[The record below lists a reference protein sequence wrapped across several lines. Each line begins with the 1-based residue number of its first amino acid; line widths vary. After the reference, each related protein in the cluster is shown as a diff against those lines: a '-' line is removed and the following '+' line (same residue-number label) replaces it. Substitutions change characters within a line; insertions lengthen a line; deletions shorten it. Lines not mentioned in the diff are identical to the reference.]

1 MRKTIRSVTAVAAV
15 AALGVTG
22 LTSVASAAPAGTE
35 HISIVSTSATSSHE
49 SIILTG
55 VFTAGGTD
63 ISGNS
68 VDLVQ
73 LPLGTFKINHKGSDA
88 SKLNTKT
95 CLQTIK
101 GTGTYKLL
109 DGTGLYKGLTGSGK
123 YKLSISVVAERASGG
138 KCSQNAAPL
147 AYQFA
152 VAAAGP
158 VSIP

>member
-22 LTSVASAAPAGTE
+22 LTSVASAATGTE
-35 HISIVSTSATSSHE
+35 HISIVSTSATSTHE
-49 SIILTG
+49 SIILSG
-55 VFTAGGTD
+55 AFVAGGTD
-63 ISGNS
+63 ISGNK

-73 LPLGTFKINHKGSDA
+73 LRLGTFKIQHRGTNAFKQNS
-88 SKLNTKT
+88 KT
-95 CLQTIK
+95 CLATIK
-101 GTGTYKLL
+101 GSGTYKLF

-123 YKLSISVVAERASGG
+123 YKLSITEVAARTSGG
-138 KCSQNAAPL
+138 KCSQNAAPV

>member
-22 LTSVASAAPAGTE
+22 LTSVASAATGTE
-35 HISIVSTSATSSHE
+35 HISIVSTSATSSQE
-49 SIILTG
+49 SIIFTG
-55 VFTAGGTD
+55 AFTAGGTD

-68 VDLVQ
+68 VDLVK
-73 LPLGTFKINHKGSDA
+73 LPLGTFKITHKGSDA
-88 SKLNTKT
+88 SKLNTTT

-101 GTGTYKLL
+101 GAGSYKLSN
-109 DGTGLYKGLTGSGK
+109 GTGSYKGLTGSGK
-123 YKLSISVVAERASGG
+123 YKLSITVVAARTSGG
-138 KCSQNAAPL
+138 KCSQNAAPV

>member
-1 MRKTIRSVTAVAAV
+1 MRKTIRSVTVVAAV

-22 LTSVASAAPAGTE
+22 LTSTASAATATE
-35 HISIVSTSATSSHE
+35 YISIVNSSATSSHE

-55 VFTAGGTD
+55 AFTAGGTD

-68 VDLVQ
+68 VDLVK
-73 LPLGTFKINHKGSDA
+73 LPLGTFKINHKGSDV
-88 SKLNTKT
+88 SKLNAKT
-95 CLQTIK
+95 CLQTVK
-101 GTGTYKLL
+101 GTGTYKIL

-123 YKLSISVVAERASGG
+123 YKLSISVVAARTSGG
-138 KCSQNAAPL
+138 KCSQNAAPV